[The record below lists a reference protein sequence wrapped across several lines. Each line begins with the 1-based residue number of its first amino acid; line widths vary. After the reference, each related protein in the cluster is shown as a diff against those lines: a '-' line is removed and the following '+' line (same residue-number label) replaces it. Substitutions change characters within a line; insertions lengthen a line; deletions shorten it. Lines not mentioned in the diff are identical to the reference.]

1 MKPATLPTNE
11 TERLHKLFGYNVL
24 DTPSEA
30 DYDEIVQLASQICG
44 TPISLVSIVD
54 KERQWFK
61 AKVGLAAP
69 ETHRDLAFCAHAIL
83 QADVFEI
90 KDSRTDERFFDNP
103 LVTGEPHVIFYAGVP
118 LTTPDGYNLG
128 TLCVIDNKPKELT
141 NEQRFALKVLAKQV
155 ISQLELRLQ
164 LAKLSKSYEELA
176 EKNHKLEVTLHNLTT
191 TQTQLVQSEKMAS
204 LGQLSANIAHE
215 LNTPLGAIQSSANA
229 VSNISKENLP
239 TMHEELRHA
248 TPEQQQLFQLLMKKA
263 LEQTND
269 LSAKEERAAKKEL
282 SKELDNLGITD
293 AKDAAEVLVAMG
305 LQGNYKDY
313 LPIIQD
319 KKMLDLAFRLSEIN
333 RSATNID
340 RAVSKTN
347 RIVYTLKNFAT
358 QTGEENMTKV
368 GINEILDTVLLL
380 HEHQIK
386 NHVEIIRNYYDLLP
400 TYCFAGDILQV
411 FNNIILNALQAMNYK
426 GVLTIN
432 TNMNNDNKI
441 VVSIQD
447 NGVGIPDEIKDKVFE
462 PFFTTKK
469 AGEGSGL
476 GLDIVSKAIE
486 KHYGR
491 VWLAS
496 TVGKGTTFFVELPIL
511 QEVYN

>member
-11 TERLHKLFGYNVL
+11 AERLQKLFGYNVL

-90 KDSRTDERFFDNP
+90 KDSRTDERFADNP

-141 NEQRFALKVLAKQV
+141 NEQKFALKVLAKQV

-164 LAKLSKSYEELA
+164 LTKLNKSYEELA
-176 EKNHKLEVTLHNLTT
+176 EKNHTLEVTLHNLTS
-191 TQTQLVQSEKMAS
+191 TQTQLVQSEKMAT

-239 TMHEELRHA
+239 TIHDELRHA
-248 TPEQQQLFQLLMKKA
+248 TPEQQHLFQQLMKTA
-263 LEQTND
+263 LEQTNNF
-269 LSAKEERAAKKEL
+269 SAKEERAMRKEL
-282 SKELDNLGITD
+282 SKELENSGIGN
-293 AKDAAEVLVAMG
+293 AKDIADVLVEMG
-305 LQGNYKDY
+305 LQAHYKEY
-313 LPIIQD
+313 LSVIQD
-319 KKMLDLAFRLSEIN
+319 KKMLDLAFRLTEIN

-340 RAVSKTN
+340 KAVAKTN
-347 RIVYTLKNFAT
+347 RIVYTLKSFAT
-358 QTGEENMTKV
+358 QTGEESMTKV
-368 GINEILDTVLLL
+368 GVNEILDTVLLL

-386 NHVEIIRNYYDLLP
+386 NHVEVIRNYHDLLP
-400 TYCFAGDILQV
+400 TYCLAGDILQV

-426 GVLTIN
+426 GVLTIQ
-432 TNMNNDNKI
+432 TTMNHEHKI
-441 VVSIQD
+441 IVSIQD
-447 NGVGIPDEIKDKVFE
+447 NGFGIPDEIKDKLFE

-476 GLDIVSKAIE
+476 GLDIVSKAIT
-486 KHYGR
+486 KHNGR
-491 VWLAS
+491 IWLSS

-511 QEVYN
+511 NEAM